1 MGLNQY
7 SAMLTRAEKDK
18 DANSRFDQF
27 VRLTRRI
34 KYEEGEGL
42 GAGRATVKI
51 GKGRLA
57 S

>member
-1 MGLNQY
+1 
-7 SAMLTRAEKDK
+7 MLTRAEKDK